1 MGHLLEVGSLSR
13 RAKFEPLST
22 SLQDGLRFL
31 QHPLPAPPWAHLTVR
46 FPGFPRERRAYHVP
60 LEYPRGLGL
69 AYLPVVHQ
77 LRQVS
82 KKHLCLATYLL
93 VQASRPETLSIFGL
107 LGLTTFISDSP
118 LLTVPR
124 YPSS

>member
-1 MGHLLEVGSLSR
+1 MGHLREVCSLSR
-13 RAKFEPLST
+13 GAKFEPLSN
-22 SLQDGLRFL
+22 SLQVGLRFL

-46 FPGFPRERRAYHVP
+46 FPGFPGERRAYHVP
-60 LEYPRGLGL
+60 LEYLRGLGL

-82 KKHLCLATYLL
+82 KKHLYLTTYLL
-93 VQASRPETLSIFGL
+93 VQATRNYPLSTFGL
-107 LGLTTFISDSP
+107 LGLTTFISDSHM
-118 LLTVPR
+118 LTLPR